1 MQDSQHLSKQ
11 TPADLPSKVNHAR
24 MLFTAA
30 FVFLLTTI
38 VLQLGFL
45 LWLGYTVPPY
55 QQFALDFKILQPEST
70 IFLMD
75 LSEWIVGRDQLIPG
89 WICFAIWELGLI
101 VVLWGMVKLGAAW
114 GTPELDRM
122 PRLLQ
127 HRFVPDLAIA
137 IAVTA
142 CLTTALCWM
151 LASTALDIPFET
163 MILDIISR
171 G

>member
-1 MQDSQHLSKQ
+1 MSQQHLSKQ

-45 LWLGYTVPPY
+45 LWLGYTVPTH
-55 QQFALDFKILQPEST
+55 QQMFLDFKIALPGNT

-75 LSEWIVGRDQLIPG
+75 LSEWIFRRDQLIPG
-89 WICFAIWELGLI
+89 WICFAIWELGLG
-101 VVLWGMVKLGAAW
+101 VVLWGMVRLGAAW

-127 HRFVPDLAIA
+127 HRFVPDLAIT

-142 CLTTALCWM
+142 FLATALCWM
-151 LASTALDIPFET
+151 LASMALDSPFET
-163 MILDIISR
+163 MILGISR

>member
-38 VLQLGFL
+38 VLQLGLFV
-45 LWLGYTVPPY
+45 WLRYTVPP
-55 QQFALDFKILQPEST
+55 FIHFCRDFKIALPENT
-70 IFLMD
+70 IFLLD
-75 LSEWIVGRDQLIPG
+75 VSGWIVGRIPG
-89 WICFAIWELGLI
+89 QICFAIWELGLI